1 MNTAAIATAPSAPSA
16 ADAVA
21 FDVHAVRRQFP
32 VLARMVHGKPLC
44 YLDNG
49 ASAQRPLAVIGAVDD
64 YERHHHANIH
74 RGVHTLS
81 QEATALYEGA
91 RDRVVKFINAR
102 SRHEIIFVR
111 GTTEAIN
118 LVAQSYGRTTLKPGD
133 EVLITHLEH
142 HANIVPW
149 QMLCEQTGATLKV
162 APMDSR
168 GEVHAEAVEALMTP
182 RTRIMALAHVSNA
195 LGTIL
200 PVRRLVAAAKARGIV
215 TLIDGAQ
222 AIPHLAVDVQAL
234 GCDFYAFSGHKLFGP
249 TGIGVLY
256 GREALL
262 ERMPPW
268 QGGGDMILSVAF
280 DKTTYNALPYKFEA
294 GTPNI
299 SGAIGLGA
307 AVDFLQSLDLA
318 AVHAHEHALLEY
330 ATSTLGQ
337 IDGLSIV
344 GTARNKASL
353 VSFVIAGVHPH
364 DLGTILDEDG
374 IAVRTG
380 HHCAMPVMEFFKLAA
395 TARASFALY
404 NTFEEID
411 RLAAAIPRAVA
422 LFA

>member
-1 MNTAAIATAPSAPSA
+1 MNSAAIARSAVP
-16 ADAVA
+16 

-32 VLARMVHGKPLC
+32 VLARTVHGKPLC

-49 ASAQRPLAVIGAVDD
+49 ASAHRPLSVIEAVDD
-64 YERHHHANIH
+64 YERNHHANIH

-81 QEATALYEGA
+81 QEATGLYEGA
-91 RDRVVKFINAR
+91 RDRLVKFINAR
-102 SRHEIIFVR
+102 SRHEIVFVR

-118 LVAQSYGRTTLKPGD
+118 LVAQSYGRSTLAPGD
-133 EVLITHLEH
+133 EVLITYLEH

-149 QMLCEQTGATLKV
+149 QLLCGQTGAKLIV
-162 APMDSR
+162 APIDAR
-168 GEVHAEAVEALMTP
+168 GEVHADAVEALMTP
-182 RTRIMALAHVSNA
+182 RTRILAFAHVSNA

-200 PVRRLVAAAKARGIV
+200 PVRRLTAAAKARGIV

-222 AIPHLAVDVQAL
+222 AVPHMPVDVQAL

-268 QGGGDMILSVAF
+268 QGGGDMILSVGF

-299 SGAIGLGA
+299 SGAVGLGA
-307 AVDFLQSLDLA
+307 AVDFMHTLDLD
-318 AVHAHEHALLEY
+318 AVHAHEKALLGY
-330 ATSTLGQ
+330 ATSKLEQ

-344 GTARNKASL
+344 GTAREKASL
-353 VSFVIAGVHPH
+353 ISFLVAGVHPH

-380 HHCAMPVMEFFKLAA
+380 HHCAMPVMEFFKVAA

-411 RLAAAIPRAVA
+411 RLAAAIPRAKA

>member
-1 MNTAAIATAPSAPSA
+1 MNQAALATAAAP
-16 ADAVA
+16 
-21 FDVHAVRRQFP
+21 FDVHAVRRHFP
-32 VLARMVHGKPLC
+32 ILARMVHGKPLC

-49 ASAQRPLAVIGAVDD
+49 ASAQRPLAVIETVDD

-81 QEATALYEGA
+81 QEATSLYERA
-91 RDRVVKFINAR
+91 RDRLMAFINAR

-118 LVAQSYGRTTLKPGD
+118 LVAQSYGRPTLKAGD

-149 QMLCEQTGATLKV
+149 QMLCEQTGAELVV
-162 APMDSR
+162 APIDAR
-168 GEVHAEAVEALMTP
+168 GEVHAEMVEALMTE
-182 RTRIMALAHVSNA
+182 RTRILAFAHVSNA

-200 PVRRLVAAAKARGIV
+200 PVRRLIAAAKARGIV

-222 AIPHLAVDVQAL
+222 AVPHFAVDVQDL

-249 TGIGVLY
+249 TGIGILY

-268 QGGGDMILSVAF
+268 QGGGDMIMSVSF

-307 AVDFLQSLDLA
+307 AVDFLQSMDPD
-318 AVHAHEHALLEY
+318 AVHAHERSLLDY
-330 ATSTLGQ
+330 ATSKLEKV
-337 IDGLSIV
+337 DGLTII
-344 GTARNKASL
+344 GTAPEKASL
-353 VSFVIAGVHPH
+353 ISFVLDGVHPH

-380 HHCAMPVMEFFKLAA
+380 HHCAMPVMEFFRLPA
-395 TARASFALY
+395 TVRASFALY

-411 RLAAAIPRAVA
+411 RLAAALPRARAMFV
-422 LFA
+422 